1 MSAMI
6 DGLLY
11 AWSKNMDYGPKLV
24 ADLSEDQMVLQLA
37 SHGAPVNHPAWIF
50 SHLNVYLPLIAGI
63 IEQKEF
69 EDPKTHPFGM
79 QSKPESDAS
88 IYASKQEL
96 IDEFVAGHQRVASL
110 LKQCDDSVFEQVV
123 PLPRWR
129 EMMPTAGYALPYLM
143 LNHENAHLGQLSAWR
158 RVQGLA
164 SV

>member
-37 SHGAPVNHPAWIF
+37 SRGAPVNHPAWIF

-69 EDPKTHPFGM
+69 EDPKTHQFGM

-96 IDEFVAGHQRVASL
+96 IDEFVAGHERVASL
-110 LKQCDDSVFEQVV
+110 LKQSDDSVFEQVV

-143 LNHENAHLGQLSAWR
+143 LNHENSHLGQLSAWR